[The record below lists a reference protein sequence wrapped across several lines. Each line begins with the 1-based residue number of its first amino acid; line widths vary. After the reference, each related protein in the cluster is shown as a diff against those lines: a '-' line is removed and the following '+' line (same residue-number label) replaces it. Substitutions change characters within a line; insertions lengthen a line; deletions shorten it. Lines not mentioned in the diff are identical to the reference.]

1 MKVLVRNAHDNFRL
15 FCACLSLLMVGVTN
29 AYAQANPRF
38 SEVDP
43 VSKEVTV
50 TNYGDQAID
59 LSSYWLCLGG
69 GTYVM
74 IGDVSPVSGAINL
87 MPDASVTLPYNFL
100 QAASGGLGLYN
111 SSSFLSAA
119 AMDDYVQ
126 WGAGG
131 AQRESIA
138 VMASLWVAGE
148 FVDTP
153 SPYVYTGDGS
163 QNGLS
168 AWNAVVDGGTLTG
181 GPFEFCVGDGV
192 ADNIADG
199 AITLAGNVGS
209 ASQWVITDEQG
220 TILGLPGSFTGPNFD
235 GAGAGTCLVWH
246 LSHDGSLGGAAMGAN
261 ATTDL
266 TGNYDLSNP
275 ISVVRYQPKGG
286 TLTGGPF
293 EFVVGDGVA
302 DNIAEG
308 AIELT
313 GNEGG
318 NSQWVVT
325 DETGT
330 ILGLPPTP
338 NVVNFDVAGVGTC
351 LVWHLSF
358 DGDLEGAEAG
368 NNAMTDLVG
377 CYSLSNSV
385 TVIRTA
391 TDVDGGTLTGGPF
404 EFCVGDG
411 VADNIADGA
420 ITLTGN
426 VGSASQWVI
435 TDEQGTILGLPDSFT
450 GPNFDGAGAGTC
462 LVWHLSHDGSLA
474 GAAMGANATTDLT
487 GNYDLSNP
495 ISVVRYQPKG
505 GTLTGGPF
513 EFVVGDGVADNI
525 AEGAI
530 ELTGN
535 EGGNSQW
542 VVTDEAGTILG
553 LPPTPNVVN
562 FDVAGVGTC
571 LVWHLSFDGDLE
583 GAEAGNNAMTDLV
596 GCYSLSNP
604 VEVIRSTVNGGT
616 LTGGPFEF
624 CVGDGV
630 ADNIADGAIT
640 LVGNVGSASQWVITD
655 EQGTILGLP
664 DSFTGPNFDGAGA
677 GTCLVWHLSHDGSL
691 AGAAMGA
698 NATTDLTGNYDLSN
712 PISVIRYQPK
722 GGTLTGGPFE
732 FVVGDG
738 VADNIAEG
746 AIELTGNE
754 GGNSQWVVTDET
766 GTILGLPPTPNVVN
780 FDVAGAGTC
789 LIWHLSFDGD
799 LEGAEAGN
807 NAMTDLV
814 GCYSLSNSVTVVRTA
829 ADLDGGT
836 LTGGPFEFCVDGVS
850 DQLGADDI
858 VLSGNVGL
866 ESVWVITDEE
876 LNILGTPP
884 SFTVPDF
891 DAAGVGVCLVWHL
904 SHDGSLGGADV
915 PNANVSDLTGN
926 YSLSN
931 SVKVT
936 RVAGSDCE
944 ALSIGD
950 FNTGLP
956 FSVYPVPARTKLQI
970 QLEEVNASNEITLEV
985 YDLLGKK
992 VMQERTLGVSI
1003 ALDVSKLQLGSYI
1016 LAIDNGQGAKA
1027 TKMFTVIQ

>member
-293 EFVVGDGVA
+293 EFVVGDGVV

-325 DETGT
+325 DEAGT

-338 NVVNFDVAGVGTC
+338 NVVNFDVAGAGTC

-377 CYSLSNSV
+377 CYSLSNPV
-385 TVIRTA
+385 EVIRTA

-426 VGSASQWVI
+426 VGSVSQWVI
-435 TDEQGTILGLPDSFT
+435 TDEQGTILGLPGSFT

-462 LVWHLSHDGSLA
+462 LVWHLSHDGSLG

-562 FDVAGVGTC
+562 FDVAGAGTC

-640 LVGNVGSASQWVITD
+640 LTGNVGSVSQWVITD

-664 DSFTGPNFDGAGA
+664 D
-677 GTCLVWHLSHDGSL
+677 
-691 AGAAMGA
+691 
-698 NATTDLTGNYDLSN
+698 
-712 PISVIRYQPK
+712 
-722 GGTLTGGPFE
+722 
-732 FVVGDG
+732 
-738 VADNIAEG
+738 
-746 AIELTGNE
+746 
-754 GGNSQWVVTDET
+754 
-766 GTILGLPPTPNVVN
+766 
-780 FDVAGAGTC
+780 
-789 LIWHLSFDGD
+789 
-799 LEGAEAGN
+799 
-807 NAMTDLV
+807 
-814 GCYSLSNSVTVVRTA
+814 
-829 ADLDGGT
+829 
-836 LTGGPFEFCVDGVS
+836 
-850 DQLGADDI
+850 
-858 VLSGNVGL
+858 
-866 ESVWVITDEE
+866 
-876 LNILGTPP
+876 

-992 VMQERTLGVSI
+992 VMQERTSGVSI

>member
-199 AITLAGNVGS
+199 AITL
-209 ASQWVITDEQG
+209 
-220 TILGLPGSFTGPNFD
+220 
-235 GAGAGTCLVWH
+235 
-246 LSHDGSLGGAAMGAN
+246 
-261 ATTDL
+261 
-266 TGNYDLSNP
+266 
-275 ISVVRYQPKGG
+275 
-286 TLTGGPF
+286 
-293 EFVVGDGVA
+293 
-302 DNIAEG
+302 
-308 AIELT
+308 
-313 GNEGG
+313 
-318 NSQWVVT
+318 
-325 DETGT
+325 
-330 ILGLPPTP
+330 
-338 NVVNFDVAGVGTC
+338 
-351 LVWHLSF
+351 
-358 DGDLEGAEAG
+358 
-368 NNAMTDLVG
+368 
-377 CYSLSNSV
+377 
-385 TVIRTA
+385 
-391 TDVDGGTLTGGPF
+391 
-404 EFCVGDG
+404 
-411 VADNIADGA
+411 
-420 ITLTGN
+420 TGN
-426 VGSASQWVI
+426 VGSVSQWVI

-462 LVWHLSHDGSLA
+462 LVWHLSHDGSL
-474 GAAMGANATTDLT
+474 G
-487 GNYDLSNP
+487 
-495 ISVVRYQPKG
+495 
-505 GTLTGGPF
+505 
-513 EFVVGDGVADNI
+513 
-525 AEGAI
+525 
-530 ELTGN
+530 
-535 EGGNSQW
+535 
-542 VVTDEAGTILG
+542 
-553 LPPTPNVVN
+553 
-562 FDVAGVGTC
+562 
-571 LVWHLSFDGDLE
+571 
-583 GAEAGNNAMTDLV
+583 
-596 GCYSLSNP
+596 
-604 VEVIRSTVNGGT
+604 
-616 LTGGPFEF
+616 
-624 CVGDGV
+624 
-630 ADNIADGAIT
+630 
-640 LVGNVGSASQWVITD
+640 
-655 EQGTILGLP
+655 
-664 DSFTGPNFDGAGA
+664 
-677 GTCLVWHLSHDGSL
+677 
-691 AGAAMGA
+691 GAAMGA